1 MKLQRHLHNGIWHL
15 FLNMNTKSFH
25 NSLEELVGQFPKE
38 TPLLMARCV
47 NEEEGEIYIGI
58 GYPDTQ
64 YLIGHFE
71 EFVKDLIKQHE
82 TLH

>member
-1 MKLQRHLHNGIWHL
+1 M
-15 FLNMNTKSFH
+15 
-25 NSLEELVGQFPKE
+25 GQFPKE